1 MSGSW
6 WSLRERDSLVD
17 DPEPAARSELLCVTA
32 DPETVDAVREL
43 VAPRVLCRAAGS
55 CREARVLFRAH
66 RPALVI
72 ADDRLGEGCGLDL
85 LRELKA
91 EVPSTVCV
99 LMTRASGDRSLLVR
113 ALNEPGLIHR
123 CVERPFDPA
132 ALRAEL
138 LRCCARSDETV
149 VPRPGFLGC

>member
-17 DPEPAARSELLCVTA
+17 DPEPAPRPELLCVTE

-43 VAPRVLCRAAGS
+43 VAPRVVCRAASS

-66 RPALVI
+66 HPSLVL
-72 ADDRLGEGCGLDL
+72 ADDRLCEDSGLDL

-91 EVPSTVCV
+91 EVPRTVCV
-99 LMTRASGDRSLLVR
+99 LMTRAGGDRALLIR

-132 ALRAEL
+132 ALRVEL
-138 LRCCARSDETV
+138 LRCCAARDETV
-149 VPRPGFLGC
+149 VPRAGFLGC